1 MTVHPTI
8 VPDASV
14 LLKWVLE
21 SKDEGD
27 RDRALQIREAW
38 LSDLFTIVLP
48 SLWIFEAGNILGL
61 KQPNLSASLMRILI
75 NYGFEEASPADFY
88 EKAFELMKTFKV
100 TFYDAAYH
108 AVAIKRSGTMITAD
122 EAYYKKTSRTGHVAV
137 LGKWFSQLGGTASAP
152 AG

>member
-1 MTVHPTI
+1 MGSPSHPTI

-38 LSDLFTIVLP
+38 LSDRCTIVLP
-48 SLWIFEAGNILGL
+48 SLWIFETGNILGL
-61 KQPNLSASLMRILI
+61 KQPNLSVALMRILI
-75 NYGFEEASPADFY
+75 GYGFEEASPNDFY
-88 EKAFELMKTFKV
+88 GKAFELMKSFRV

-122 EAYYKKTSRTGHVAV
+122 EAYYKRTSRAGHVAV
-137 LGKWFSQLGGTASAP
+137 LEKFRMGTTSP
-152 AG
+152 